1 MKKIILLLLISLTC
15 FSCGQRGQENIA
27 KTPGP
32 VIIANDEFITMERLN
47 ELVERGYVKVLFNG
61 VSEEER
67 ERLFELFGNKI
78 PPKELI
84 KYIELFTEEEL
95 EKKKN
100 EPESAIKTS
109 PTSDWF
115 LDKFYVLRVNDTAK
129 DFTVQM
135 INGETI
141 TLSNLKGQVVL
152 LDFWATW
159 CGPCIREFYV
169 FPKIIESFKKAPFV
183 VLPISIDDT
192 EEIVKNVMAQLKE
205 KGIDFNVGVDS
216 DKSIYKLYLKG
227 GGVPHKFLIDKNGII
242 RYIPKSLTAFDPS
255 SKRYVEHS
263 EHLNNLTAMIKKLLE
278 E

>member
-1 MKKIILLLLISLTC
+1 MKKFIFLLTISYAC
-15 FSCGQRGQENIA
+15 FSCGQRGQENVA
-27 KTPGP
+27 KEPVP
-32 VIIANDEFITMERLN
+32 VIIVNDEFITTERLN
-47 ELVERGYVKVLFNG
+47 ELVELGYVKVLFNG

-84 KYIELFTEEEL
+84 KYIELFTEDEL

-100 EPESAIKTS
+100 EPESTIKIS
-109 PTSDWF
+109 SIPDWF
-115 LDKFYVLRVNDTAK
+115 LDRFYVLRVNDTAK

-141 TLSNLKGQVVL
+141 TLSDLKGQVVL

-159 CGPCIREFYV
+159 CAPCIREFYV

-205 KGIDFNVGVDS
+205 RGIDFNVGVDS
-216 DKSIYKLYLKG
+216 DKSIYNLYLKG

-242 RYIPKSLTAFDPS
+242 RYIPSGLTIFDPS
-255 SKRYVEHS
+255 IKRDVVHS
-263 EHLNNLTAMIKKLLE
+263 EHLNDLTTMIKKLLE